1 MSELIISHQVEDF
14 LTHQLL
20 GRLATSTPD
29 GQPHVVPVWFLWEEG
44 VIWISSYRS
53 TRKVIDIS
61 NNNKC
66 ALVVDIENP
75 GDGLT
80 AVVIEGMAELVST
93 PIDWVKQRI
102 KLIYIKYLGLEGLEK
117 NDPQT
122 WLNSSENVLIKLTP
136 KKVKAW

>member
-1 MSELIISHQVEDF
+1 M
-14 LTHQLL
+14 
-20 GRLATSTPD
+20 
-29 GQPHVVPVWFLWEEG
+29 VPVGFLWVEG
-44 VIWISSYRS
+44 IIWISSYRS

-61 NNNKC
+61 SNNRC
-66 ALVVDIENP
+66 ALVVDIVNP